1 MSIEAHP
8 TVQGC
13 LVSFP
18 TPHILLLTL
27 NRPEK
32 RNCISLATSDEIQR
46 LWTWF
51 DTQPALHVAIITG
64 TGESFCA
71 GADLKEWNDL
81 NARGITN
88 EMTAPGLAGLPRRRG
103 RKAIIAAVNGYCL
116 GGGFEMVANCDIV
129 VASENATFGLPEVQ
143 RGIAAVAG
151 SLPRLVRVLGKQ
163 RAAEIALSGLS
174 FSASQLERWGL
185 VNRVVEH
192 SRLLATA
199 VEIATAISRNSPDS
213 VRVTMEGLHY
223 GWEMAS
229 VEEASS
235 ALVDRCGV
243 ESFEVAGL
251 ASDGPSSPTGM
262 RDEIVLLSWLI
273 VLLRTREGGQI
284 RYEWAYRYP
293 KEEPVPRSLVINE
306 VVAGL
311 QTSLKET
318 AAAVSRHIAADA
330 PSQSAPASLILSTS
344 SLSQASEE
352 AKDERLLHLKVCFEK
367 GLLHITPTWHSDNML
382 PFTVMRYVRALTDTV
397 RLCFSNP
404 DTSIQDCLRP
414 TTYDL
419 DEIWRWNH
427 DLPPTYS
434 FCMHERISEQ
444 AQKFPDKEAIASW
457 DGSLTYSQIDQYSTF
472 VARSLKDMGI
482 ELHDVLPVC
491 FEKSR
496 WTVVAV
502 LAVMKAGATFVLMDP
517 TLPLARLQNMA
528 QQVGAKMM
536 VSSRDQHDLAA
547 QTIPDAK
554 VFVVEENTF
563 SSLSTL
569 QSNVPLPTVLSSA
582 LMYIIFTSGSTGTPK
597 GVKISHETYT
607 SSAIPRAKAVG
618 YTEDSRVLD
627 FASYAFD
634 VSIDS
639 MLLTLGNG
647 GCLCIPSDEDRLNDV
662 NGVIRRMKVNYAGLT
677 PSVARI
683 LDADVISSLSGLGL
697 GGEAVSARDV
707 NLWGHDTRIIIGYGP
722 CECTI
727 GCTVNS
733 SAATGRDYISI
744 GPGNGAAIWIVD
756 PNDHE
761 SLVPVG
767 AVGELLVEGPIV
779 GQGYLNDPEKTAAAF
794 IEDPSWLIAG
804 HDGYTGRR
812 GRLYKTGDLGRYDPD
827 GSGGIVFVGRKDTQ
841 VKLRGQRVELGEIE
855 SQLRARLP
863 SETTVIAE
871 VIVPQVSGGQPTLVV
886 FVAAQ
891 KRKGHEHTELEAAE
905 LSDEVQQALSEA
917 DAELAKVLPR
927 YMVPTAYIP
936 VNHIPTLIS
945 GKTDRKRLRQFGA
958 TVDLRQLDQEV
969 TNTTTRELSDLEHRL
984 REAWSQ
990 TLKLQADSIHL
1001 QDNFFA
1007 LGGDSLTAMKL
1018 VSVCR
1023 SRGLDLSVTSMFS
1036 NPILSAMASVVRI
1049 CKENVQ
1055 REVLP
1060 FSMITSDVESA
1071 CVEAAEVCGVGPA
1084 DIEDIYPC
1092 TPTQESLFTFSLKS
1106 VKPYVAQRVLC
1117 IPSHIDLDAWR
1128 KAWQEVVAA
1137 LPILRT
1143 RVAQLQEPG
1152 LQQVVLKE
1160 NICWI
1165 QASNLSEYLENDR
1178 TEKMNL
1184 GESLARYA
1192 IVEESTTGKRYMVW
1206 TIHHVLY
1213 DGWSEPIILT
1223 QVSNALQGQPADI
1236 KTQMRDFV
1244 KYVRDL
1250 DDTVMQEFW
1259 RRELKGAVG
1268 PQFPR
1273 LPSRDFM
1280 PTPDALAEHQVSL
1293 DTSSALPFTMATLI
1307 RGAWALVASQYTGS
1321 DDIVFGETL
1330 TGRDIPLP
1338 GVESIVGP
1346 LIATVPIRVRVH
1358 RGSTVESY
1366 LQAVQQSVLARTPY
1380 QHMGMQNIRK
1390 VSQDAQH
1397 ACETGT
1403 GLVIQPEPEYVGSE
1417 LGVESGDV
1425 VLEALHFNPYPLMLA
1440 CGIRKGG
1447 FRVCASFDCSLIE
1460 TKQMERMLAQL
1471 EAACLQMSKGLSR
1484 RVDEISCLPE
1494 AELDQIWQW
1503 NQIPPLA
1510 LDEATS
1516 RVRADTSAKPGS
1528 SYPPAVVP
1536 WVCSPRSPS
1545 LLSPIGCVGELWLE
1559 GALLSGDTVDSPT
1572 WLVAGSSTFAGRT
1585 GRVQATGDMV
1595 QLREDGSLV
1604 FVGRKENV
1612 VPVQGHAVDIT
1623 ELERY
1628 LAEHLPPTTRAA
1640 AAVAR
1645 SSSDQELVMF
1655 IEQPAAEEAC
1665 IQLLSEKREIVCD
1678 SPGQTFQTII
1688 CATIPGNLAA
1698 ALKKLDKYMRDSLPS
1713 YMAPSA
1719 YIVVDKLPTTRSH
1732 IDHSLLNQIASQVTP
1747 QTLNQVRDGLRDAWS
1762 KATVQNHLSAPESIL
1777 RSAWAKVLRID
1788 PEQIDV
1794 DDNFFR
1800 LGGDS
1805 VLAMKLVSS
1814 LRAQGHSLSVADI
1827 FRHMRLGDAA
1837 RVLKVDERSKQ
1848 KVNMYQPFSMLRLV
1862 DVQQFL
1868 TDTVRPQLG
1877 DPSWLIQDVLP
1888 VTDSQDLDIRATIQ
1902 PPRTSIQYTMLY
1914 FDSSVDR
1921 ERLFHGCSELVKTH
1935 EILRTVFIS
1944 HGSSFLQVVLDE
1956 LEIPVRTH
1964 KADKDLDQ
1972 YVANLCRED
1981 IESNFQLGSPFLRL
1995 FHVEGSNGNTC
2006 LIIRLSHAQYDG
2018 VSLPRLLQDLDSL
2031 CTGTQLATYSQFSS
2045 YMAQISEEPIQS
2057 KAITY
2062 WRNLLSNSSLS
2073 LLDGPSSHPAD
2084 KAIFHT
2090 RPTNIHPLQEI
2101 TTANL
2106 LTAAWALLLA
2116 RRLQTPD
2123 VTFGSVTSGRTLDIS
2138 HAENIMGPCYQ
2149 LTPIRV
2155 PFQPDWTASA
2165 LLHFVQTQS
2174 AESAAH
2180 DFLGFE
2186 KIAKLAEWDIRP
2198 GKGFDSIVHHQDW
2211 EEFESMPFGGGS
2223 CRVDIANPHGDAA
2236 YPVKA
2241 VSFVKGGEIH
2251 VGVVGSERDVVFV
2264 DEVLGGLVAAVEE
2277 LGGQSEEVLLDREL
2291 F

>member
-1 MSIEAHP
+1 MGSIQQDDHNQKHYSNESGDSMA
-8 TVQGC
+8 TR
-13 LVSFP
+13 
-18 TPHILLLTL
+18 L
-27 NRPEK
+27 N
-32 RNCISLATSDEIQR
+32 C
-46 LWTWF
+46 
-51 DTQPALHVAIITG
+51 
-64 TGESFCA
+64 
-71 GADLKEWNDL
+71 
-81 NARGITN
+81 
-88 EMTAPGLAGLPRRRG
+88 
-103 RKAIIAAVNGYCL
+103 NG
-116 GGGFEMVANCDIV
+116 D
-129 VASENATFGLPEVQ
+129 
-143 RGIAAVAG
+143 
-151 SLPRLVRVLGKQ
+151 
-163 RAAEIALSGLS
+163 
-174 FSASQLERWGL
+174 
-185 VNRVVEH
+185 
-192 SRLLATA
+192 
-199 VEIATAISRNSPDS
+199 
-213 VRVTMEGLHY
+213 
-223 GWEMAS
+223 
-229 VEEASS
+229 
-235 ALVDRCGV
+235 

-251 ASDGPSSPTGM
+251 ASDEASSVTGM

-273 VLLRTREGGQI
+273 VLLRTRDGVQI
-284 RYEWAYRYP
+284 RYDWAYRRP
-293 KEEPVPRSLVINE
+293 EEEPVPRCLAMNE

-311 QTSLKET
+311 QSSVKET
-318 AAAVSRHIAADA
+318 AAAVTRHIVTDG
-330 PSQSAPASLILSTS
+330 PNQSAPATLLLSTS
-344 SLSQASEE
+344 SLSQTSEE
-352 AKDERLLHLKVCFEK
+352 AKNEGLLHLELSFEN
-367 GLLHITPTWHSDNML
+367 GLLQIRPKWYSEDML
-382 PFTVMRYVRALTDTV
+382 PFTVTRYVRSLVDTV
-397 RLCFSNP
+397 RLCICNP
-404 DTSIQDCLRP
+404 DASIQDCLRP

-419 DEIWRWNH
+419 DETWRWNH
-427 DLPPTYS
+427 DLPPTYN
-434 FCMHERISEQ
+434 FCMHDMISEQ

-472 VARSLKDMGI
+472 IARSLKDMGV

-496 WTVVAV
+496 WTIVAV

-536 VSSRDQHDLAA
+536 VSSRNQHDLAT
-547 QTIPDAK
+547 QIIPNGK
-554 VFVVEENTF
+554 VLAVEENTF
-563 SSLSTL
+563 SSLSAIPD
-569 QSNVPLPTVLSSA
+569 SVPLPIVPSSA
-582 LMYIIFTSGSTGTPK
+582 LMYMIFTSGSTGTPK

-607 SSAIPRAKAVG
+607 SSAIPRARAVG

-647 GCLCIPSDEDRLNDV
+647 GCLCIPSDEDRLNDI

-683 LDADVISSLSGLGL
+683 LDADVISALTGLGL

-707 NLWGHDTRIIIGYGP
+707 TLWGQDTRIIIGYGP

-744 GPGNGAAIWIVD
+744 GPGNGAVIWIVD

-804 HDGYTGRR
+804 HNGYPGRQ

-871 VIVPQVSGGQPTLVV
+871 VIVPQGSGGRPTLVA
-886 FVAAQ
+886 FVAPQ
-891 KRKGHEHTELEAAE
+891 TTKGHDNTELEAAKLPDE
-905 LSDEVQQALSEA
+905 LQRTLSEA
-917 DAELAKVLPR
+917 DVKLAKVLPR

-945 GKTDRKRLRQFGA
+945 GKTDRKGLRQFGA
-958 TVDLRQLDQEV
+958 AVDLRQLEQGGKD
-969 TNTTTRELSDLEHRL
+969 TATRELNDLERRL
-984 REAWSQ
+984 RQAWSQ
-990 TLKLQADSIHL
+990 TLKLQADSICL

-1023 SRGLDLSVTSMFS
+1023 SQGLDLGVTSMFS
-1036 NPILSAMASVVRI
+1036 NPTLLAMASVVRI
-1049 CKENVQ
+1049 CDVDVQ
-1055 REVLP
+1055 VEVP
-1060 FSMITSDVESA
+1060 AFSMITSDVDSA
-1071 CVEAAEVCGVGPA
+1071 CREAAEACGVYPA

-1106 VKPYVAQRVLC
+1106 VKPYVAQRVLY
-1117 IPSHIDLDAWR
+1117 IPSHIDIDAWR
-1128 KAWQEVVAA
+1128 KAWEEVVAA

-1160 NICWI
+1160 NVSWM
-1165 QASNLSEYLENDR
+1165 QAFNLSKYLENDR

-1192 IVEESTTGKRYMVW
+1192 IVEESTDGKRYMVW

-1213 DGWSEPIILT
+1213 DGWSEPIILK
-1223 QVSNALQGQPADI
+1223 QVSDALQGHPVDI

-1244 KYVRDL
+1244 KYVRDS
-1250 DDTVMQEFW
+1250 DDAAVQEFW

-1280 PTPDALAEHQVSL
+1280 PTSDALIEHEASL
-1293 DTSSALPFTMATLI
+1293 ETSNGSPFTMATLI

-1358 RGSTVESY
+1358 RASTVESY
-1366 LQAVQQSVLARTPY
+1366 LQAVQQSGLARTPY

-1390 VSQDAQH
+1390 VSQDAQY

-1403 GLVIQPEPEYVGSE
+1403 GLVIQPDPEYVGSE

-1447 FRVCASFDCSLIE
+1447 FRVCASFDSSLIE
-1460 TKQMERMLAQL
+1460 VKQMERMLAQL
-1471 EAACLQMSKGLSR
+1471 ETACLQLSKGLSR

-1494 AELDQIWQW
+1494 AELNLIWEW
-1503 NQIPPLA
+1503 NRIPPLA
-1510 LDEATS
+1510 VDRTS
-1516 RVRADTSAKPGS
+1516 SRLRADTSIKPGS
-1528 SYPPAVVP
+1528 VYPPAVVP
-1536 WVCSPRSPS
+1536 WVCNPRNPS

-1559 GALLSGDTVDSPT
+1559 GALLPSDTADSPN
-1572 WLVAGSSTFAGRT
+1572 WLVAGSSTCPGRR
-1585 GRVQATGDMV
+1585 GKLQATGDMV

-1612 VPVQGHAVDIT
+1612 VPVHGHAVDIT
-1623 ELERY
+1623 EIERH
-1628 LAEHLPPTTRAA
+1628 LARQLAPTIRAA
-1640 AAVAR
+1640 AALLQ
-1645 SSSDQELVMF
+1645 SSSDQELVLF
-1655 IEQPAAEEAC
+1655 IEQLAGEEDC
-1665 IQLLSEKREIVCD
+1665 VELLSEKHEIACD
-1678 SPGQTFQTII
+1678 SSGQAFQTII
-1688 CATIPGNLAA
+1688 CAMVPRSLAA
-1698 ALKKLDKYMRDSLPS
+1698 ALKKLDKYMRDSLSS
-1713 YMAPSA
+1713 YMVPSA
-1719 YIVVDKLPTTRSH
+1719 YIVVDKLPTTMGH
-1732 IDHSLLNQIASQVTP
+1732 IDHSVLNQIASQIPP
-1747 QTLNQVRDGLRDAWS
+1747 QIINHVRDGLREAWTNS
-1762 KATVQNHLSAPESIL
+1762 TIQSHLSASESIL

-1788 PEQIDV
+1788 QEQIDV

-1837 RVLKVDERSKQ
+1837 RVLKLDQRSKE
-1848 KVNMYQPFSMLRLV
+1848 KSNTYQPFSMLRLA
-1862 DVQQFL
+1862 DVQQFQSEI
-1868 TDTVRPQLG
+1868 VRSQLD
-1877 DPSWLIQDVLP
+1877 DPSWPIQDVLA
-1888 VTDSQDLDIRATIQ
+1888 VTDSQALDIRATIQ

-1921 ERLFHGCSELVKTH
+1921 ERLLRACSDLVKTH
-1935 EILRTVFIS
+1935 EILRTVFIT
-1944 HGSSFLQVVLDE
+1944 HESSFLQVVLNE

-1964 KADKDLDQ
+1964 KADKELDQ
-1972 YVANLCRED
+1972 CVADLCKKD

-1995 FHVEGSNGNTC
+1995 FHVEGNNGDAC
-2006 LIIRLSHAQYDG
+2006 LIIGLSHAQYDG
-2018 VSLPRLLQDLDSL
+2018 VSMPSLLQDLDSL
-2031 CTGTQLATYSQFSS
+2031 YTGTQLATFSPFSS
-2045 YMAQISEEPIQS
+2045 YIAQLSEEPIQS
-2057 KAITY
+2057 KAATY

-2073 LLDGPSSHPAD
+2073 ILDGPSSNTTD

-2090 RPTNIHPLQEI
+2090 RPTNTQPLKEI

-2106 LTAAWALLLA
+2106 LTAAWALVLA
-2116 RRLQTPD
+2116 RRLQTPN
-2123 VTFGSVTSGRTLDIS
+2123 VTFGGVTSGRNLDIS
-2138 HAENIMGPCYQ
+2138 NAENIMGPCYQ

-2155 PFQPDWTASA
+2155 SFQSDWTASD
-2165 LLHFVQTQS
+2165 LLLFVQTQS
-2174 AESAAH
+2174 AESAAY

-2186 KIAKLAEWDIRP
+2186 KIAKLAGWAP
-2198 GKGFDSIVHHQDW
+2198 GRKGFDSIVHHQDW
-2211 EEFESMPFGGGS
+2211 EDFDSMPFGGGS

-2236 YPVKA
+2236 YPIKV
-2241 VSFVKGGEIH
+2241 VSYVKGEEIH

-2264 DEVLGGLVAAVEE
+2264 DDVLGELVAAVEE
-2277 LGGQSEEVLLDREL
+2277 LAEQSEKVLLDSHL

>member
-1 MSIEAHP
+1 MGSIQQDDVHNQIDHCNQSDDLPAAR
-8 TVQGC
+8 
-13 LVSFP
+13 
-18 TPHILLLTL
+18 L
-27 NRPEK
+27 N
-32 RNCISLATSDEIQR
+32 C
-46 LWTWF
+46 
-51 DTQPALHVAIITG
+51 
-64 TGESFCA
+64 
-71 GADLKEWNDL
+71 ND
-81 NARGITN
+81 
-88 EMTAPGLAGLPRRRG
+88 
-103 RKAIIAAVNGYCL
+103 
-116 GGGFEMVANCDIV
+116 
-129 VASENATFGLPEVQ
+129 
-143 RGIAAVAG
+143 
-151 SLPRLVRVLGKQ
+151 
-163 RAAEIALSGLS
+163 
-174 FSASQLERWGL
+174 
-185 VNRVVEH
+185 VE
-192 SRLLATA
+192 L
-199 VEIATAISRNSPDS
+199 
-213 VRVTMEGLHY
+213 
-223 GWEMAS
+223 
-229 VEEASS
+229 
-235 ALVDRCGV
+235 
-243 ESFEVAGL
+243 FEVAGL
-251 ASDGPSSPTGM
+251 ACDETSSPTGM
-262 RDEIVLLSWLI
+262 RDEMVLLSWLI
-273 VLLRTREGGQI
+273 ALLRTREGGQI

-293 KEEPVPRSLVINE
+293 EDEPVPRCLAMNE

-311 QTSLKET
+311 QSSVKET
-318 AAAVSRHIAADA
+318 AAAVSRHISADVSR
-330 PSQSAPASLILSTS
+330 PPAPASLLLSTS
-344 SLSQASEE
+344 SLSQTSDE
-352 AKDERLLHLKVCFEK
+352 AKDEGLLHLEVAFEN
-367 GLLHITPTWHSDNML
+367 GLCKIRPTWHSENML
-382 PFTVMRYVRALTDTV
+382 PFTVTRYARTLIDTV
-397 RLCFSNP
+397 RLCISNC
-404 DTSIQDCLRP
+404 DAAIQDCLRP
-414 TTYDL
+414 TAYDL

-427 DLPPTYS
+427 NLPPTYN
-434 FCMHERISEQ
+434 FCMHEIISDK
-444 AQKFPDKEAIASW
+444 AQKFPEKEAIASW
-457 DGSLTYSQIDQYSTF
+457 DGSLTYRQIDQYSSF
-472 VARSLKDMGI
+472 VARSLIGMGVG
-482 ELHDVLPVC
+482 LHDVLPVC
-491 FEKSR
+491 FEKCR
-496 WTVVAV
+496 WTIVAV

-536 VSSRDQHDLAA
+536 VSSRGQYNLA
-547 QTIPDAK
+547 TEIIPNAN
-554 VFVVEENTF
+554 VLVVEENTF
-563 SSLSTL
+563 SSLSAE
-569 QSNVPLPTVLSSA
+569 QNGEPLPTVPSSA
-582 LMYIIFTSGSTGTPK
+582 LMYMIFTSGSTGTPK

-607 SSAIPRAKAVG
+607 SSAIPRANAVG
-618 YTEDSRVLD
+618 YTENSRVLD

-647 GCLCIPSDEDRLNDV
+647 GCLCIPSDEDRLNDI

-707 NLWGHDTRIIIGYGP
+707 NLWGQDTRIIIGYGP

-744 GPGNGAAIWIVD
+744 GPGNGAVIWIVD

-761 SLVPVG
+761 SLVPLG

-794 IEDPSWLIAG
+794 IEDPSWLVAG
-804 HDGYTGRR
+804 HEGYHGRR

-871 VIVPQVSGGQPTLVV
+871 VIVPQGSGGQPTLVA

-891 KRKGHEHTELEAAE
+891 TTKGHDHTGLEAAE
-905 LSDEVQQALSEA
+905 LPDELRRALSEA

-958 TVDLRQLDQEV
+958 TVDLRQLDQDA
-969 TNTTTRELSDLEHRL
+969 TNTAARELSDLERRL
-984 REAWSQ
+984 RQAWSQ
-990 TLKLQADSIHL
+990 TLKLQAGSIRL

-1023 SRGLDLSVTSMFS
+1023 SQGLDLSVTSMFS
-1036 NPILSAMASVVRI
+1036 NPTLSAMASVVRI
-1049 CKENVQ
+1049 CDVDVQ
-1055 REVLP
+1055 RTVP
-1060 FSMITSDVESA
+1060 AFSMITSDLNSA
-1071 CVEAAEVCGVGPA
+1071 CVEAAEPCGVGPA

-1117 IPSHIDLDAWR
+1117 IPSHIDLNAWR
-1128 KAWQEVVAA
+1128 KAWEDVVAA

-1152 LQQVVLKE
+1152 LQQVVLK
-1160 NICWI
+1160 NSISWT
-1165 QASNLSEYLENDR
+1165 QASDLAEYLENDR
-1178 TEKMNL
+1178 TQKMNL

-1192 IVEESTTGKRYMVW
+1192 IVEDSADGKRYMVW

-1213 DGWSEPIILT
+1213 DGWSEPIILK
-1223 QVSNALQGQPADI
+1223 QVSDALQGQPVEVKA
-1236 KTQMRDFV
+1236 QMRDFV
-1244 KYVRDL
+1244 RFVRDS
-1250 DDTVMQEFW
+1250 DDAAVQEFW

-1280 PTPDALAEHQVSL
+1280 PTPDALVERQVSL
-1293 DTSSALPFTMATLI
+1293 DTSSGSPFTMATLI

-1346 LIATVPIRVRVH
+1346 LIATVPIRVRIL

-1380 QHMGMQNIRK
+1380 QHLGMQNIRK

-1417 LGVESGDV
+1417 LGVERGDV
-1425 VLEALHFNPYPLMLA
+1425 VLEALHFNPYPLMLG

-1447 FRVCASFDCSLIE
+1447 FRVCASFDSSLIE
-1460 TKQMERMLAQL
+1460 TRQMERMLAQL
-1471 EAACLQMSKGLSR
+1471 ETACWQLSQGLSR
-1484 RVDEISCLPE
+1484 KVDEISCLPE
-1494 AELDQIWQW
+1494 AELNQIWQW
-1503 NQIPPLA
+1503 NRSPPLS
-1510 LDEATS
+1510 LDETTS
-1516 RVRADTSAKPGS
+1516 RLRANASTKPGS

-1536 WVCSPRSPS
+1536 WVCSPRNSS

-1559 GALLSGDTVDSPT
+1559 GALLSGDTVDSPA
-1572 WLVAGSSTFAGRT
+1572 WLVAGSSTCAGRT
-1585 GRVQATGDMV
+1585 GKVQATGDMV

-1623 ELERY
+1623 EIERH
-1628 LAEHLPPTTRAA
+1628 LAEHLPPTIRAA
-1640 AAVAR
+1640 ATVVR

-1665 IQLLSEKREIVCD
+1665 IELLSEKREIVCD
-1678 SPGQTFQTII
+1678 APDKAFQTTI
-1688 CATIPGNLAA
+1688 CATIPGSLAA
-1698 ALKKLDKYMRDSLPS
+1698 VLKKLDKYMRDSFPS

-1719 YIVVDKLPTTRSH
+1719 YIVVEKLPNTMGD
-1732 IDHSLLNQIASQVTP
+1732 IDHNLLNQIASQVTP
-1747 QTLNQVRDGLRDAWS
+1747 QILNELRDGLSNAWT
-1762 KATVQNHLSAPESIL
+1762 KATAPNHLSASESIL
-1777 RSAWAKVLRID
+1777 RSAWAKVLRVD

-1800 LGGDS
+1800 RGGDS

-1814 LRAQGHSLSVADI
+1814 LRAQGYSLSVADI
-1827 FRHMRLGDAA
+1827 FRHMRLSDAA
-1837 RVLKVDERSKQ
+1837 RVMKVDERSTEKI
-1848 KVNMYQPFSMLRLV
+1848 NSYQPFSMLRLP

-1868 TDTVRPQLG
+1868 ANIVRPQLG
-1877 DPSWLIQDVLP
+1877 DQHWPIRDVLP
-1888 VTDSQDLDIRATIQ
+1888 VTDSQAMDIRATIQ

-1914 FDSSVDR
+1914 FDNSVDR
-1921 ERLFHGCSELVKTH
+1921 ERLFRSCSDLVKTH

-1944 HGSSFLQVVLDE
+1944 HESSFLQVVLNE
-1956 LEIPVRTH
+1956 LEIPVRAH
-1964 KADKDLDQ
+1964 KTDKQLDQ
-1972 YVANLCRED
+1972 YVASLFRED
-1981 IESNFQLGSPFLRL
+1981 IESNFQLGCPFLRL
-1995 FHVEGSNGNTC
+1995 FYVEGNNSESC
-2006 LIIRLSHAQYDG
+2006 LVIGLSHAQYDG
-2018 VSLPRLLQDLDSL
+2018 VSLPRLLQDLDAL
-2031 CTGTQLATYSQFSS
+2031 YTGTQLATFSPFS
-2045 YMAQISEEPIQS
+2045 LYMAQTSEEAIQN
-2057 KAITY
+2057 KAAAY
-2062 WRNLLSNSSLS
+2062 WRNLLSSSSLS
-2073 LLDGPSSHPAD
+2073 TLDGPSSDPTD

-2090 RPTNIHPLQEI
+2090 RPVNIHPLKEI

-2106 LTAAWALLLA
+2106 LTAAWAMVLA

-2123 VTFGSVTSGRTLDIS
+2123 VTFGSVTSGRTLDIPN
-2138 HAENIMGPCYQ
+2138 AENFTGPCYQ
-2149 LTPIRV
+2149 LTPVRV
-2155 PFQPDWTASA
+2155 PFHPDWTASD
-2165 LLHFVQTQS
+2165 LLNFVQTQS

-2186 KIAKLAEWDIRP
+2186 KIAKLAGWASGRQ
-2198 GKGFDSIVHHQDW
+2198 GFDSIVHHQDW
-2211 EEFESMPFGGGS
+2211 EDFDTMPFGGGS

-2241 VSFVKGGEIH
+2241 VSFVKEGEIH
-2251 VGVVGSERDVVFV
+2251 VGVVGSERDVMFV
-2264 DEVLGGLVAAVEE
+2264 DEVLGELAAAVVE
-2277 LGGQSEEVLLDREL
+2277 LAGQSTEVLLDSKL
-2291 F
+2291 FSGQ

>member
-1 MSIEAHP
+1 
-8 TVQGC
+8 
-13 LVSFP
+13 
-18 TPHILLLTL
+18 LL
-27 NRPEK
+27 
-32 RNCISLATSDEIQR
+32 Q
-46 LWTWF
+46 
-51 DTQPALHVAIITG
+51 II
-64 TGESFCA
+64 
-71 GADLKEWNDL
+71 
-81 NARGITN
+81 
-88 EMTAPGLAGLPRRRG
+88 
-103 RKAIIAAVNGYCL
+103 
-116 GGGFEMVANCDIV
+116 
-129 VASENATFGLPEVQ
+129 
-143 RGIAAVAG
+143 
-151 SLPRLVRVLGKQ
+151 
-163 RAAEIALSGLS
+163 
-174 FSASQLERWGL
+174 
-185 VNRVVEH
+185 
-192 SRLLATA
+192 
-199 VEIATAISRNSPDS
+199 
-213 VRVTMEGLHY
+213 
-223 GWEMAS
+223 
-229 VEEASS
+229 
-235 ALVDRCGV
+235 
-243 ESFEVAGL
+243 
-251 ASDGPSSPTGM
+251 
-262 RDEIVLLSWLI
+262 
-273 VLLRTREGGQI
+273 
-284 RYEWAYRYP
+284 
-293 KEEPVPRSLVINE
+293 
-306 VVAGL
+306 
-311 QTSLKET
+311 
-318 AAAVSRHIAADA
+318 
-330 PSQSAPASLILSTS
+330 
-344 SLSQASEE
+344 
-352 AKDERLLHLKVCFEK
+352 
-367 GLLHITPTWHSDNML
+367 PTWHSENML
-382 PFTVMRYVRALTDTV
+382 PFTVTRYVGTLVDTV
-397 RLCFSNP
+397 RLFISKP
-404 DTSIQDCLRP
+404 DASIQDCIRP

-427 DLPPTYS
+427 DLPPTYN
-434 FCMHERISEQ
+434 FCMHEMISEQ
-444 AQKFPDKEAIASW
+444 AQKFPAKEAIASW

-472 VARSLKDMGI
+472 VARSLKDMGV

-536 VSSRDQHDLAA
+536 VSSRDQYDLAMEIVPN
-547 QTIPDAK
+547 TK
-554 VFVVEENTF
+554 VLVVEENTF
-563 SSLSTL
+563 SSLPAL
-569 QSNVPLPTVLSSA
+569 QDTVPLPKVPSSA

-597 GVKISHETYT
+597 GVKISQETYT

-618 YTEDSRVLD
+618 YTEASRVLD

-647 GCLCIPSDEDRLNDV
+647 GCLCIPSDEDRLNDI
-662 NGVIRRMKVNYAGLT
+662 NGVIRQMKVNYAGLT

-707 NLWGHDTRIIIGYGP
+707 NLWGQDTRIIIGYGP

-727 GCTVNS
+727 GCTVNG

-804 HDGYTGRR
+804 HDGYPGRR

-863 SETTVIAE
+863 AETTVIAE
-871 VIVPQVSGGQPTLVV
+871 VIVPQGSGGQPTLVT

-891 KRKGHEHTELEAAE
+891 TTKGHDHTELEAAE
-905 LSDEVQQALSEA
+905 LPDEVQQALSEA

-958 TVDLRQLDQEV
+958 AVDLRQLDKEV
-969 TNTTTRELSDLEHRL
+969 TNTATRELSDLERRL
-984 REAWSQ
+984 RQAWGQ
-990 TLKLQADSIHL
+990 TLKLQADSIRL

-1023 SRGLDLSVTSMFS
+1023 SQGLDLSVTNMFS
-1036 NPILSAMASVVRI
+1036 NPTLSAMASVVRI
-1049 CKENVQ
+1049 CDVDVQ
-1055 REVLP
+1055 AEIP
-1060 FSMITSDVESA
+1060 AFSMITSDVESA
-1071 CVEAAEVCGVGPA
+1071 CVEAAEACGVRPE

-1106 VKPYVAQRVLC
+1106 VKPYVAQRVLY
-1117 IPSHIDLDAWR
+1117 IPSHIDVDAWR
-1128 KAWQEVVAA
+1128 RTWEEVVAA

-1160 NICWI
+1160 GVSWI

-1192 IVEESTTGKRYMVW
+1192 IVEDSTDGKRYMVW
-1206 TIHHVLY
+1206 TIHHVVY
-1213 DGWSEPIILT
+1213 DGWSEPIILK
-1223 QVSNALQGQPADI
+1223 QASDALQGQPVEV
-1236 KTQMRDFV
+1236 KTQMREFV
-1244 KYVRDL
+1244 KYVRNS
-1250 DDTVMQEFW
+1250 DDAAMQEFW

-1280 PTPDALAEHQVSL
+1280 PTPDALVEHQVSL
-1293 DTSSALPFTMATLI
+1293 ETSSGSPFTLATLI

-1346 LIATVPIRVRVH
+1346 LIATVPIRVRIH
-1358 RGSTVESY
+1358 RASTVESY

-1447 FRVCASFDCSLIE
+1447 FRVCASFDSSLIE
-1460 TKQMERMLAQL
+1460 IKQMERILAQL
-1471 EAACLQMSKGLSR
+1471 ETACLQLSKGLSW

-1503 NQIPPLA
+1503 NRIPPLA
-1510 LDEATS
+1510 LDEATR
-1516 RVRADTSAKPGS
+1516 RVCADTSAKPGS

-1536 WVCSPRSPS
+1536 WVCNARNTS

-1559 GALLSGDTVDSPT
+1559 GALLSGDTVDSPA
-1572 WLVAGSSTFAGRT
+1572 WLVAGSSTCAGRT
-1585 GRVQATGDMV
+1585 GRMQATGDMV

-1623 ELERY
+1623 DIERH
-1628 LAEHLPPTTRAA
+1628 LAEHLPSTTRAA

-1645 SSSDQELVMF
+1645 SSSDQELVVL
-1655 IEQPAAEEAC
+1655 IEQPAAEEDC
-1665 IQLLSEKREIVCD
+1665 VELLSEKHEIACD
-1678 SPGQTFQTII
+1678 SSGQVFQTTI
-1688 CATIPGNLAA
+1688 CAIIPRTLAA

-1713 YMAPSA
+1713 YMVPSVYA
-1719 YIVVDKLPTTRSH
+1719 VVDKLPTTMSH
-1732 IDHSLLNQIASQVTP
+1732 VDHTLLNHIVSQIPP
-1747 QTLNQVRDGLRDAWS
+1747 QIINQVRDRLREAWT
-1762 KATVQNHLSAPESIL
+1762 KATIQNHLSASESIL

-1814 LRAQGHSLSVADI
+1814 LRVQGHSLSVADI

-1837 RVLKVDERSKQ
+1837 RVLKVDQRSKE
-1848 KVNMYQPFSMLRLV
+1848 KANSYQPFSTLRLP

-1868 TDTVRPQLG
+1868 TDTVRPPLG
-1877 DPSWLIQDVLP
+1877 DPSWPIQDVLP
-1888 VTDSQDLDIRATIQ
+1888 VTDSQAIDIRATIQ

-1914 FDSSVDR
+1914 FDSSSDDR
-1921 ERLFHGCSELVKTH
+1921 ERLFRACSELVKTH
-1935 EILRTVFIS
+1935 EILRTVFIA
-1944 HGSSFLQVVLDE
+1944 HESSFLQVVLNE
-1956 LEIPVRTH
+1956 LEIPVHAH
-1964 KADKDLDQ
+1964 KADKELDR
-1972 YVANLCRED
+1972 YVADLCRED
-1981 IESNFQLGSPFLRL
+1981 IESTFQLGSPFLRF
-1995 FHVEGSNGNTC
+1995 FHVEGNNGEAC
-2006 LIIRLSHAQYDG
+2006 LIIGLSHAQYDG
-2018 VSLPRLLQDLDSL
+2018 VSLPRLLQDLDAL
-2031 CTGTQLATYSQFSS
+2031 YTGTQLATFSPFSS

-2057 KAITY
+2057 KATTY

-2073 LLDGPSSHPAD
+2073 IMDGPSSHPTD

-2090 RPTNIHPLQEI
+2090 RPANTQPLKEI

-2138 HAENIMGPCYQ
+2138 NAENVMGPCYQ

-2155 PFQPDWTASA
+2155 PFKADWAASDV
-2165 LLHFVQTQS
+2165 LHFVQTQS
-2174 AESAAH
+2174 AESAVH

-2186 KIAKLAEWDIRP
+2186 KIAKLAGWAHA
-2198 GKGFDSIVHHQDW
+2198 KSFDSMVHHQDW
-2211 EEFESMPFGGGS
+2211 EDFETMPFGGGS

-2264 DEVLGGLVAAVEE
+2264 DEVLGELVAAVQQ
-2277 LGGQSEEVLLDREL
+2277 LSSPSKEVLLDRRM
-2291 F
+2291 FSIQ